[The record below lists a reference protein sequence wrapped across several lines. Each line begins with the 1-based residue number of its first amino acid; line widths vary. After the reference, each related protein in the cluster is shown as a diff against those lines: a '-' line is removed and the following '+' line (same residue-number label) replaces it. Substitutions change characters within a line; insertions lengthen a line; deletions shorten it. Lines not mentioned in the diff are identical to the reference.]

1 MSSVGYPD
9 YQRIT
14 QWLGAPIVQGTGTA
28 IGAGTHVD
36 GPIEVANYASV
47 ILAIKPT
54 GGPVTVTLKQTVPG
68 GPASLLL
75 TESVVVPAGA
85 TLFEA
90 FVLFGQ
96 AVELDITGT
105 IAGTTVDYALY
116 GSNTTTNAQVITQ
129 ATINV
134 QHNDVLVAAEPTLD
148 LEDFGANVWSVV
160 DDGPNTRV
168 KITPPRCITGEVSG
182 AGAIIAGSGFTVSRT
197 GVGRYVI
204 TFSPA
209 FSAAP
214 CVVATAIATSG
225 NETLTLNQPTP
236 TQVQVNINSGGA
248 PEDTAFEFYVFT
260 MA

>member
-28 IGAGTHVD
+28 IGAGTHVG
-36 GPIEVANYASV
+36 GPFEVANYASV

-105 IAGTTVDYALY
+105 IVGTTVDYALY

-134 QHNDVLVAAEPTLD
+134 QKNDALVSAEPTLD
-148 LEDFGANVWSVV
+148 FEDAGANTWSIV
-160 DDGPNTRV
+160 DDAPNTRV
-168 KITPPRCITGEVSG
+168 KITPPKVLTGSVSSVGTVASGNGFSVSHISAGRYLITYTVPFPGQPTFIAISTATTGNEVVTVSSPT
-182 AGAIIAGSGFTVSRT
+182 AGS
-197 GVGRYVI
+197 I
-204 TFSPA
+204 
-209 FSAAP
+209 
-214 CVVATAIATSG
+214 
-225 NETLTLNQPTP
+225 
-236 TQVQVNINSGGA
+236 QVNINDAGVAS
-248 PEDTAFEFYVFT
+248 DRAFYFMAFT
-260 MA
+260 IG